1 MVQQGKILKFILL
14 RYNKILFSPCSET
27 ATHAQLIQYN
37 PTSIGKTSQNTGKLE
52 FIATII

>member
-14 RYNKILFSPCSET
+14 RYNEILYSPS
-27 ATHAQLIQYN
+27 HAQLIQYN